1 MSSTPL
7 KFLAVLAPAVVLA
20 AAACGPSAEVR
31 AKLAALDTVSAQ
43 KDSLLQE
50 MALQT
55 RLLSDVAA
63 EIAEVQVKD
72 LQVSTES
79 ADAAHRD
86 SMVLT
91 IRHVVTRLDESER
104 RLRQTQSRVRNLTR
118 LSDSL
123 RTTLEETMANLEGV
137 IESQK
142 TTIAVLA
149 AEIDTLQTQNVALQT
164 ENEALKDTVTSENA
178 VFYTIG
184 TKDELKE
191 KGIVVEEGGSRVL
204 FILWRTGETLSPAR
218 DLDPTLFTAID
229 RRETT
234 EIPLP
239 NATGRY
245 RIVSRQDLQYLET
258 ARDDKGRVTGAESLR
273 IASPA
278 EFWRA
283 SKYLIVV
290 QEDGGNP
297 QQGD

>member
-7 KFLAVLAPAVVLA
+7 KFLAVLVPAVVLA

-31 AKLAALDTVSAQ
+31 AKLATLDTVSAQ

-63 EIAEVQVKD
+63 EIAEVQAKD
-72 LQVSTES
+72 LKVSTES
-79 ADAAHRD
+79 PQAAHRD
-86 SMVLT
+86 SMVQT
-91 IRHVVTRLDESER
+91 IRYVVTRLDESER
-104 RLRQTQSRVRNLTR
+104 RLRQTQSRVRGLTR

-123 RTTLEETMANLEGV
+123 RTTLEETMANLQGV

-149 AEIDTLQTQNVALQT
+149 AEIDTLRTTNLALEG
-164 ENEALKDTVTSENA
+164 ENEALKDTVTSENT

-184 TKDELKE
+184 TKDELKDR
-191 KGIVVEEGGSRVL
+191 GIVVEEGGSRVL

-218 DLDPTLFTAID
+218 ELDPTLFTAID
-229 RRETT
+229 RRQTT
-234 EIPLP
+234 AIPLSS
-239 NATGRY
+239 TGRY

-258 ARDDKGRVTGAESLR
+258 PRDEKGRVTGADSLR
-273 IASPA
+273 IASPT

-283 SKYLIVV
+283 SKYLILVR
-290 QEDGGNP
+290 EDGGTP